1 MKIDPILYQACKYVK
16 AYKNEVARVISF
28 PLDYRKIDY
37 KVKDLIIHVDV
48 LDIKSFSSNLFT
60 WTFEI
65 FYKDCLIYSGPE
77 RDFDDEPNAKEVE
90 ILREIMKLLRDAE
103 QVNNEIAEEEFL
115 NLTFDK

>member
-37 KVKDLIIHVDV
+37 KVKDLIIHIDV

-60 WTFEI
+60 KIPFNV
-65 FYKDCLIYSGPE
+65 FCLDKLS
-77 RDFDDEPNAKEVE
+77 
-90 ILREIMKLLRDAE
+90 IL
-103 QVNNEIAEEEFL
+103 
-115 NLTFDK
+115 